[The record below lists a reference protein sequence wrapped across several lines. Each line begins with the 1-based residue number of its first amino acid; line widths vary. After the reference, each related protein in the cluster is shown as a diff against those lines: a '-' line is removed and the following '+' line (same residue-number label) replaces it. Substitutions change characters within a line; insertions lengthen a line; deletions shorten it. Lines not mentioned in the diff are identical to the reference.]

1 MFSDIKRLVSP
12 DMMQKVTLSLY
23 QWIKLS
29 LYMSLY
35 SIPWVLVNT
44 FFRLTKETLLLFV
57 LSFLLAIPNIVVA
70 LSFSKEST
78 SFRKYTHY
86 LKNTYVDSL
95 KNGLFI
101 TGILLFL
108 SLDSYIVLFL
118 MNVNYFFPL
127 IYITFLFVIVWSVY
141 FLYFQQKKETLF
153 MGNLKT
159 AMFFSWRCV
168 LLSVGLFLLIMLW
181 LSIGYFLQGMNII
194 VGTGL
199 VWGVIARLIEKR
211 VGKTIN
217 N

>member
-1 MFSDIKRLVSP
+1 
-12 DMMQKVTLSLY
+12 
-23 QWIKLS
+23 
-29 LYMSLY
+29 
-35 SIPWVLVNT
+35 
-44 FFRLTKETLLLFV
+44 
-57 LSFLLAIPNIVVA
+57 
-70 LSFSKEST
+70 
-78 SFRKYTHY
+78 
-86 LKNTYVDSL
+86 
-95 KNGLFI
+95 
-101 TGILLFL
+101 
-108 SLDSYIVLFL
+108 